1 MAYKN
6 QEPNFDKAKNIHVS
20 VKSDELNDFKQLTT
34 AATLL
39 GVSEKT
45 LARITGTILVSSDK
59 TPTPGRKINIGLQ
72 LKSRNPVT
80 R

>member
-1 MAYKN
+1 MAYKD
-6 QEPNFDKAKNIHVS
+6 QEPNFDKAKNIHVT

-39 GVSEKT
+39 GVCEKT
-45 LARITGTILVSSDK
+45 LARITGSVLVIPDK
-59 TPTPGRKINIGLQ
+59 SPTPGRKINIGLQ
-72 LKSRNPVT
+72 LKSRNPV